1 MPFQNRFVVTA
12 CQTDSSFESTARVLI
27 DHYSGIH
34 LREVSRSWTGKG
46 YSPQGK
52 YGKPSQKWKPPK
64 GYGFNRTAHMAYPE
78 GEDQEWHGS
87 QDWNEDDVEE
97 PDKYVA
103 LLGGI
108 EDRRT

>member
-1 MPFQNRFVVTA
+1 
-12 CQTDSSFESTARVLI
+12 
-27 DHYSGIH
+27 
-34 LREVSRSWTGKG
+34 
-46 YSPQGK
+46 
-52 YGKPSQKWKPPK
+52 
-64 GYGFNRTAHMAYPE
+64 MAYPE